1 MWRLELFASD
11 PSNAAITWPQV
22 VLGEEDNHVEAA
34 QVNGDV
40 RWHPPAG
47 AQTSSACPKRGFTQD
62 YAMRILHGLLEAF
75 SKMTYRSPFPNSIK
89 RAIVLEVY
97 RLPGR
102 RARRIAAALNLELRK
117 VNQFLFYEGKSYYGL
132 RQINYDWYPPS
143 TSTVQPGPP
152 DRPTITGPK
161 SICRALSELPLI
173 EATLKVRSLNL
184 DIVELVFADEDFHLL
199 DDQLK
204 AEFSIRRAEL
214 MASKAPDKATS
225 RISSA
230 WLLIIAL
237 FIALSISIFVS
248 NNRQNNGGQSP
259 NPSLNQ

>member
-1 MWRLELFASD
+1 M
-11 PSNAAITWPQV
+11 Q
-22 VLGEEDNHVEAA
+22 
-34 QVNGDV
+34 
-40 RWHPPAG
+40 
-47 AQTSSACPKRGFTQD
+47 
-62 YAMRILHGLLEAF
+62 MRN
-75 SKMTYRSPFPNSIK
+75 RSPFPNSIK

-102 RARRIAAALNLELRK
+102 RARKIAAALNLELKK
-117 VNQFLFYEGKSYYGL
+117 VNQFLFYEGIPYYEL

-143 TSTVQPGPP
+143 VSRVQPGPP
-152 DRPTITGPK
+152 VSPTITGPK
-161 SICRALSELPLI
+161 SICRALSELPLS

-214 MASKAPDKATS
+214 MASKAPEKATS

-230 WLLIIAL
+230 WFLIIAL
-237 FIALSISIFVS
+237 TIALSASIFMS
-248 NNRQNNGGQSP
+248 NNRPNNGGQSP
-259 NPSLNQ
+259 NPSLSK

>member
-1 MWRLELFASD
+1 M
-11 PSNAAITWPQV
+11 
-22 VLGEEDNHVEAA
+22 AA
-34 QVNGDV
+34 QVYGDV
-40 RWHPPAG
+40 RRHPHAG
-47 AQTSSACPKRGFTQD
+47 AQPSSACPKGGCTHV
-62 YAMRILHGLLEAF
+62 YATRDLHGLLEAF
-75 SKMTYRSPFPNSIK
+75 SKMTYRSSFPNSIK

-102 RARRIAAALNLELRK
+102 KARRIAAALNLELRK
-117 VNQFLFYEGKSYYGL
+117 VNQFLFYEGKPYYGL

-143 TSTVQPGPP
+143 AVPPDPP

-161 SICRALSELPLI
+161 SICRALSELPLS
-173 EATLKVRSLNL
+173 EATLKIRSLSL
-184 DIVELVFADEDFHLL
+184 DIVELVFADDDFHLL

-214 MASKAPDKATS
+214 MASKAPDKATP

-237 FIALSISIFVS
+237 SIALSISTFVS
-248 NNRQNNGGQSP
+248 NYRPNNGGQSP
-259 NPSLNQ
+259 NPSLSQ